1 MEEKIWQL
9 FLAIFTAVAT
19 VTVEKIAEKLK
30 SPTPTKSKDLK
41 PKVISVAAGI
51 PFGFKISIKE
61 HKMENVLLIL
71 VTVAVTHILYKT
83 IRKKENR

>member
-41 PKVISVAAGI
+41 PKGISVAAD
-51 PFGFKISIKE
+51 IS
-61 HKMENVLLIL
+61 
-71 VTVAVTHILYKT
+71 
-83 IRKKENR
+83 

>member
-30 SPTPTKSKDLK
+30 KSHPDEE
-41 PKVISVAAGI
+41 ISCSWYLLGS
-51 PFGFKISIKE
+51 KISIKE

-71 VTVAVTHILYKT
+71 VTVAVTHILYKI
-83 IRKKENR
+83 IRKKESR

>member
-30 SPTPTKSKDLK
+30 KSQPRD
-41 PKVISVAAGI
+41 
-51 PFGFKISIKE
+51 E
-61 HKMENVLLIL
+61 
-71 VTVAVTHILYKT
+71 
-83 IRKKENR
+83 